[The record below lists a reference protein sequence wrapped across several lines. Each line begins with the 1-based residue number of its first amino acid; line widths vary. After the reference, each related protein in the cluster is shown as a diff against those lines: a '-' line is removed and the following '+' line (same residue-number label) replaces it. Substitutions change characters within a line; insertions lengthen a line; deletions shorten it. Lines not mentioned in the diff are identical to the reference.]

1 MAYLYKV
8 GTTRGVR
15 VIACELIRL
24 SICAFRGWPTWAR
37 RARSAVRSC
46 CRGTKRYVSMRCP
59 SSLIAL
65 NPQLVFILADRGRR
79 RRLHRPCH
87 DRSPHRLKGVSANP
101 APLSCCIVVYEVNTA
116 QFPLHRILNTVT
128 SAHAFVPCSLSTY
141 ILASDTSGLDTRYCN
156 IPLSERVLCRLGGH
170 IPGRVSSS
178 CSDPGCNDT
187 DVWHDIVFE

>member
-1 MAYLYKV
+1 MWIRLYSPLQDITTSALLLILNSTRSTDISNLVKGLSGDHQDRLMAYLYKV

-24 SICAFRGWPTWAR
+24 STCAFRGWPTWAR

-46 CRGTKRYVSMRCP
+46 CRGTKRYVSMRYP

-87 DRSPHRLKGVSANP
+87 DRSTHRLKDVSAN
-101 APLSCCIVVYEVNTA
+101 AA
-116 QFPLHRILNTVT
+116 
-128 SAHAFVPCSLSTY
+128 SLSVVLWYTKC
-141 ILASDTSGLDTRYCN
+141 ILPNSH
-156 IPLSERVLCRLGGH
+156 H
-170 IPGRVSSS
+170 IES
-178 CSDPGCNDT
+178 
-187 DVWHDIVFE
+187 